1 MSDFSANITDR
12 HRAVGQ
18 ALHRAF
24 DPPLGSVVDLDVKR
38 HANDPG
44 STRPIAIAQAA
55 ACIEGMAATVADL
68 GETHADDLA
77 MLTELAGALR
87 GGGGVDREQIAR
99 QLRQAVRLL
108 ASGLI
113 APDILARRIEL
124 AAERLA
130 DSTESALLRLH
141 PADVPPLEGKLPG
154 TVFAIGDAGVG
165 RGSFVLESASA
176 IIEDRPEQWLE
187 QLAQAMVADG
197 LAKS

>member
-1 MSDFSANITDR
+1 MSDFSAGLTDR

-24 DPPLGSVVDLDVKR
+24 DTPGESATRPEVR
-38 HANDPG
+38 PHANDTG
-44 STRPIAIAQAA
+44 FTRPIVTAQAA
-55 ACIEGMAATVADL
+55 ACIEGMAATVAEL
-68 GETHADDLA
+68 GEARAHDQT
-77 MLTELAGALR
+77 MLIELAAALR
-87 GGGGVDREQIAR
+87 SGGGADRKQIAR
-99 QLRQAVRLL
+99 QLREAVRLL
-108 ASGLI
+108 GSGLI

-130 DSTESALLRLH
+130 DSNESALLRLH
-141 PADVPPLEGKLPG
+141 PDDVAPLEGKLPT

-187 QLAQAMVADG
+187 QLAQAMVAE
-197 LAKS
+197 A

>member
-12 HRAVGQ
+12 HHAVGQ

-24 DPPLGSVVDLDVKR
+24 DPAPGSIAEADIKR
-38 HANDPG
+38 HANDAA
-44 STRPIAIAQAA
+44 STTPMAIAQAA
-55 ACIEGMAATVADL
+55 ACIEGMAATVAES
-68 GETHADDLA
+68 GEAHAPERA
-77 MLTELAGALR
+77 MLIELAVALR
-87 GGGGVDREQIAR
+87 NKDRIDREQIAR

-124 AAERLA
+124 AAQRLA
-130 DSTESALLRLH
+130 DSAESALLRLH
-141 PADVPPLEGKLPG
+141 PDDVAQLEGKLPG

-187 QLAQAMVADG
+187 QLAQAMVSG
-197 LAKS
+197 

>member
-1 MSDFSANITDR
+1 MSDFNESLTDL
-12 HRAVGQ
+12 HHAVGQ

-24 DPPLGSVVDLDVKR
+24 DAPPESVTPTDIRSLP
-38 HANDPG
+38 NDSVFAKPVA
-44 STRPIAIAQAA
+44 TAQAA

-68 GETHADDLA
+68 GETRAHDRA
-77 MLTELAGALR
+77 MLSELAVALR
-87 GGGGVDREQIAR
+87 SGGAADREQIAR

-108 ASGLI
+108 ASGLV
-113 APDILARRIEL
+113 ASDILARRIEL

-130 DSTESALLRLH
+130 DSNESALLRLH
-141 PADVPPLEGKLPG
+141 PDDVGPLEGKLPI

-187 QLAQAMVADG
+187 QLAQAMVAE
-197 LAKS
+197 A

>member
-1 MSDFSANITDR
+1 MSDFSASLTDR

-24 DPPLGSVVDLDVKR
+24 DAPAESFVPSQISPPMSITGVTKPV
-38 HANDPG
+38 A
-44 STRPIAIAQAA
+44 TAQAA
-55 ACIEGMAATVADL
+55 ACIEGMAATVAEL
-68 GETHADDLA
+68 GETRAHDRA
-77 MLTELAGALR
+77 MLIELAVALR
-87 GGGGVDREQIAR
+87 SGQADREQIAR

-108 ASGLI
+108 ASGLVTS
-113 APDILARRIEL
+113 DILARRIEL

-130 DSTESALLRLH
+130 DSSESALLRLH
-141 PADVPPLEGKLPG
+141 PDDVAPLEGKLPT

-187 QLAQAMVADG
+187 QFAQAMVAE
-197 LAKS
+197 A